1 MKVLIIQQKMIGDV
15 LTSSILC
22 EAIKAR
28 FNDLP
33 AGRQQS
39 EVHYLIN
46 SHTVAVVE
54 NNPYIDR
61 LVLFTPEMEKSTKA
75 RNKLFQFLQNEH
87 YDTVIDVY
95 SKLGSAQFTRATK
108 AKTRIGYYKW
118 YTQWAYTDTF
128 SYDRNPK
135 TVAGLA
141 IENRMKLLL
150 PLGSDFPP
158 FTAPKIY
165 LTKEEIEIART
176 ALIEGNIDLNRPI
189 AMVSLLGSSKEKTYP
204 LAYMATLLDTLVDH
218 KNIQLLLNF
227 IPKQQPE
234 VDKLLSLVKEKT
246 KQYIFST
253 IYGKSLREFLALTSH
268 CTMTIG
274 NEGGAINMAKALDI
288 PTFSIFSPWITREA
302 WGIFENEQNASF
314 HLKDIDPELY
324 RLNEAKYLK
333 KEYDRFYKLMTPEV
347 IWFYLKKFLNNQL

>member
-1 MKVLIIQQKMIGDV
+1 MIGDV

-22 EAIKAR
+22 EAIKVR
-28 FNDLP
+28 F
-33 AGRQQS
+33 GES

-46 SHTVAVVE
+46 SHTAAVVE
-54 NNPYIDR
+54 NNPYIDQ
-61 LVLFTPEMEKSTKA
+61 LVLFTPEMEKNKKA
-75 RNKLFQFLQNEH
+75 RNKLFEFLKNEH
-87 YDTVIDVY
+87 YDTVIDIY
-95 SKLGSAQFTRATK
+95 SKLGSAQFTRATR
-108 AKTRIGYYKW
+108 AKTRIGYFKW

-141 IENRMKLLL
+141 IENRIKLLS

-158 FTAPKIY
+158 FLEPKIY
-165 LTKEEIEIART
+165 LTTEEIEIART
-176 ALIEGNIDLNRPI
+176 TLKKGYIDLNKPV

-204 LAYMATLLDTLVDH
+204 LAYMAVLLDTLVDH
-218 KNIQLLLNF
+218 KNIQLLLNY

-234 VDKLLSLVKEKT
+234 VDRLLALVKEET

-253 IYGKSLREFLALTSH
+253 IYGKSLREFLALASH
-268 CTMTIG
+268 CSMMIG

-302 WGIFENEQNASF
+302 WGIFENERNQSF
-314 HLKDIDPELY
+314 HLKDVEPEIY
-324 RLNEAKYLK
+324 NKKGLK
-333 KEYDRFYKLMTPEV
+333 EIRKETIGFYNLMRPHLV
-347 IWFYLKKFLNNQL
+347 WPCLKKFISTL